1 MDRVIAPHSIAVERA
16 VRPIKDN
23 VLADKKNT
31 HSHEQRRRGERPV
44 AVLVES
50 NQSVCGGYSEQKR
63 GADDQHGNAKV
74 ASDDWDEKP
83 VAQVRDEI
91 ALAPPRP
98 SRIAGPEPREYG
110 EDNRQSQRNRDIL
123 CKGLAKADEEDEQ
136 FLIHIAAMLW

>member
-91 ALAPPRP
+91 ALAPPSRP
-98 SRIAGPEPREYG
+98 
-110 EDNRQSQRNRDIL
+110 
-123 CKGLAKADEEDEQ
+123 GLQAQNHVSMVK
-136 FLIHIAAMLW
+136 IAANPSEIGIFFVRVSLKLTRKASNS

>member
-1 MDRVIAPHSIAVERA
+1 MDRVIAPHSFAVERA

-31 HSHEQRRRGERPV
+31 HSHEQRRRSKRPV

-91 ALAPPRP
+91 ALAPPSRP
-98 SRIAGPEPREYG
+98 GLQAQNHVSMVKITANPSEIG
-110 EDNRQSQRNRDIL
+110 IL
-123 CKGLAKADEEDEQ
+123 FVSVSLKLTRKASNS
-136 FLIHIAAMLW
+136 